1 MNLLRKLISSA
12 LLTASLTTV
21 SFAISPSHVL
31 LEDGRDGFA
40 IVIDSVSFAHCHDA
54 ALQYAGA
61 CREEGWD
68 AFVAAGDWASPEQVR
83 DSLKRWHESAGLA
96 GAVFVGDIPIP
107 MIRGA
112 QHLTSAF
119 KMMEDGPFPMR
130 DSSVPSDRYYDD
142 FGLDFEYVGR
152 DSLETSFF
160 YYKLSSRSEQRI
172 ACDIFSGRIKP
183 SSHYRDKYEELDGY
197 LRKIARLKRQDR
209 GNRLDR
215 LASYT
220 GAGSFSDCMIAWK
233 DECVTLSEQV
243 PDAFEDADGAKFFT
257 FLHYPYI
264 KDTLLKVAGDDDLDL
279 FLFHHHGTPDRQWI
293 QESPQASDDDEA
305 YAKAKRLARSMVRN
319 HVRYGES
326 EEEAMRYVLD
336 KYPDIDS
343 TWVCDSFDPDVM
355 AADSLDDLRLGI
367 LLDDVH
373 AAAPNVRFTIF
384 DACYNADFREDD
396 CIATR
401 YIMGEGNAAVACG
414 NTVNVLQDKH
424 SSHLL
429 GLLTQGWSVGQW
441 HQKTAILES
450 HIIGDPTWTFAPS
463 ERPSVDADALVLED
477 MDSDALLREYRGA
490 ESYMY
495 RLETLKQL
503 LRYDTPASHEAM
515 REALDD
521 PYEYI
526 RRKAATFLTMRGDS
540 TDVDLVADAYMDNLN
555 AKRVAF
561 NIESGC
567 AYWPDS
573 LLIDACRVRDG
584 FVYVKGE
591 DYRSWTPKP
600 MFRGGVEAM
609 EGAISLRSYCAGPLG
624 DRGSDKRSRLSAIR
638 SMRNLPYPQHALR
651 LVSIVRD
658 DGEPVAVR
666 TACAETLGWF
676 GFAYNREEIMHE
688 LRSGLGQMPAPVA
701 DECVKT
707 LTRLERLQ

>member
-1 MNLLRKLISSA
+1 MDLFRKMLTT

-21 SFAISPSHVL
+21 SFALTPSRIL

-40 IVIDSVSFAHCHDA
+40 IVIDSASFARCHDA
-54 ALQYAGA
+54 TLQYARA

-68 AFVAAGDWASPEQVR
+68 AFVASADWSAPEQVR
-83 DSLKRWHESAGLA
+83 DSIRRWHADSNLA

-119 KMMEDGPFPMR
+119 KMMEDGPYPMR
-130 DSSVPSDRYYDD
+130 DSSVPSDRFYDD

-152 DSLETSFF
+152 DSVETSLF
-160 YYKLSSRSEQRI
+160 YYKLSPRGGQRI
-172 ACDIFSGRIKP
+172 DCDIFSGRIKP
-183 SSHYRDKYEELDGY
+183 SSHYRDKYEELDNY
-197 LRKIARLKRQDR
+197 LRKIARLKLQDR
-209 GNRLDR
+209 DNRLDR

-220 GAGSFSDCMIAWK
+220 GAGSFSNCMIAWK
-233 DECVTLSEQV
+233 DECVTLSEQI
-243 PDAFEDADGAKFFT
+243 PDAFEDVDGARFFT
-257 FLHYPYI
+257 FLQYPYA
-264 KDTLLKVAGDDDLDL
+264 KDTLLRVAGDDALDL

-293 QESPQASDDDEA
+293 QESPEAFDDDGA
-305 YAKAKRLARSMVRN
+305 YAKAKRMARSMVRN
-319 HVRYGES
+319 HVRFGET
-326 EEEAMRYVLD
+326 EAEAMKYVMD

-343 TWVCDSFDPDVM
+343 TWVCDSFDPDIV
-355 AADSLDDLRLGI
+355 AADSLEDLRLGI
-367 LLDDVH
+367 VLDDVH

-401 YIMGEGNAAVACG
+401 YIMEEGNAAVACG

-463 ERPSVDADALVLED
+463 SCPTVDTDALALEE
-477 MDSDALLREYRGA
+477 MDSEALLREYRA
-490 ESYMY
+490 SDSYMY
-495 RLETLKQL
+495 RLEALRQL
-503 LRYDTPASHEAM
+503 LRYDTSASHEAM

-526 RRKAATFLTMRGDS
+526 RRKAATFLCMRGDS
-540 TDVDLVADAYMDNLN
+540 TDVDIMADAYMDNLN
-555 AKRVAF
+555 AKRIAF

-573 LLIDACRVRDG
+573 LLLDACRKRDG

-591 DYRSWTPKP
+591 DYKSWTPKP
-600 MFRGGVEAM
+600 MLRSGAEAM
-609 EGAISLRSYCAGPLG
+609 EGAISLRSYFVKPLG
-624 DRGSDKRSRLSAIR
+624 DRGSDKSGRISAIR
-638 SMRNLPYPQHALR
+638 SLRNLPYPQYAMQ

-666 TACAETLGWF
+666 TACAEALGWY
-676 GFAYNREEIMHE
+676 GFAYNREEITCK
-688 LRSGLGQMPAPVA
+688 LRESLGHLPKPVA